1 MPFELI
7 MNQNSSK
14 EITIAEMAKKLISYP
29 NIENM
34 VIQKEDIQFLNE
46 LLNSKRFNSMKLFD
60 YINKIDEKTQTQFS
74 AITIKINEN
83 ELYISFRG
91 TDNTL
96 IGWKED
102 FNMGF
107 VFPVP
112 AQELAVDYIEKIASR
127 HSENMLVGGHSKG
140 GNLAVYSSAFCSED
154 VQNRI
159 EIVYNFDGPGF
170 DEKVLQKDGYKRICN
185 KVNTFVPQSS
195 VVGMLLNHEERYIIV
210 HSTQLGL
217 LQHDLYSWSVQI
229 DSFIC
234 LEAVDNTSRFIDYT
248 LKAWIANLDY
258 EQREK
263 FVDTM
268 YTILTKTN
276 ANTVKE
282 LEGNLFMNAI
292 TMLKSIKDLD
302 EPTRKALTQVFM
314 SLLKSTRVGLLQVV
328 INKDLIVK

>member
-1 MPFELI
+1 M
-7 MNQNSSK
+7 
-14 EITIAEMAKKLISYP
+14 
-29 NIENM
+29 
-34 VIQKEDIQFLNE
+34 NE
-46 LLNSKRFNSMKLFD
+46 LLNSRRFNSMKLFA
-60 YINKIDEKTQTQFS
+60 YVNKIDEKTQTQFS

-140 GNLAVYSSAFCSED
+140 GNLAVYSAAFCSEA

-217 LQHDLYSWSVQI
+217 YSTT
-229 DSFIC
+229 FI
-234 LEAVDNTSRFIDYT
+234 LECADR
-248 LKAWIANLDY
+248 
-258 EQREK
+258 
-263 FVDTM
+263 
-268 YTILTKTN
+268 
-276 ANTVKE
+276 
-282 LEGNLFMNAI
+282 
-292 TMLKSIKDLD
+292 
-302 EPTRKALTQVFM
+302 
-314 SLLKSTRVGLLQVV
+314 
-328 INKDLIVK
+328 

>member
-1 MPFELI
+1 MANNIFDYMFWRGDLSFSEREFNDVDGVILARLSYLPFELI
-7 MNQNSSK
+7 MNQNSIK
-14 EITIAEMAKKLISYP
+14 EITIAEMAKKLIAYP
-29 NIENM
+29 NIENL

-46 LLNSKRFNSMKLFD
+46 LLNSRRFNSMKLFA
-60 YINKIDEKTQTQFS
+60 YVNKIDEKTQTQFS

-83 ELYISFRG
+83 ELY
-91 TDNTL
+91 
-96 IGWKED
+96 
-102 FNMGF
+102 
-107 VFPVP
+107 
-112 AQELAVDYIEKIASR
+112 
-127 HSENMLVGGHSKG
+127 SENMLVGGHSKG
-140 GNLAVYSSAFCSED
+140 GNLAVYSAAFCSEA